1 MNSEIRAL
9 GFVEVRGLSAA
20 IETADAMLKCAAVRL
35 LRQLQRDPAQITLV
49 VEGELGACA
58 AAVEAGKACALR
70 LEALVAAHVLGRPA
84 VDTNAFVLTLAEA
97 SREAK

>member
-1 MNSEIRAL
+1 MA
-9 GFVEVRGLSAA
+9 AA

-58 AAVEAGKACALR
+58 AAVEAGKASAQR
-70 LEALVAAHVLGRPA
+70 MDALVAGHLLGRPA
-84 VDTNAFVLTLAEA
+84 ADTNAFVLTLAEA